1 MSMAANEERTV
12 QRRTGVE
19 GVLRGSGLT
28 DHPEEFG
35 DGIHSWRC
43 EHPERYGRCV
53 CFTELIDD
61 LAALTRRR
69 EVEVL
74 REVALS
80 GYFGTNAQST
90 LLRLAEELQVQDGT
104 TT

>member
-1 MSMAANEERTV
+1 MTENKEQDV

-19 GVLRGSGLT
+19 GVLRGAGLT
-28 DHPEEFG
+28 DRPEEFD
-35 DGIHSWRC
+35 DGIHGWRC
-43 EHPERYGRCV
+43 QYPERYGRCT

-61 LAALTRRR
+61 VAALTRRR

-80 GYFGTNAQST
+80 GYLGTNAQST
-90 LLRLAEELQVQDGT
+90 LLRLAENLQAQDESPT
-104 TT
+104 